1 MLSALAQPAILAA
14 LPPYGRSMVFR
25 PSPGAGPRAVLKTL
39 GSDFPLEWGAV
50 GVGESVCSALGH
62 PIPGLRPFPDL
73 ITPAG
78 PIPSTQAALWV
89 FLRGPDRATVFARSE
104 QVKSL
109 LAPSF
114 VLDDA
119 IDTFAFGG
127 RDLTG
132 YVDGTENPKGKKRI
146 AVALVADGTGL
157 AGSSFVGV
165 QRWVHDLAGF
175 NSHSAGERDNM
186 IGRTQTTDE
195 ELADA
200 PATAHV
206 KRTAQESFDPEAFML
221 RRSMPWA
228 EAHRQGLEF
237 IAYGRSLD
245 AFDQSFKR
253 MTGLED
259 GIVDALF
266 SFSTPVTGGY
276 YWCPPIKD
284 RALDLTALGL

>member
-1 MLSALAQPAILAA
+1 MLSALAQPAILMPQ
-14 LPPYGRSMVFR
+14 PPYGRSMVFR
-25 PSPGAGPRAVLKTL
+25 PRLRADPRAVLTAL
-39 GSDFPLEWGAV
+39 GSDFPVEWGVV
-50 GVGESVCSALGH
+50 GVGESLCSVLGRT
-62 PIPGLRPFPDL
+62 IPGLCPFPAL
-73 ITPAG
+73 GTPAG
-78 PIPSTQAALWV
+78 TIPSTQADLWV

-109 LAPSF
+109 LAPAF

-132 YVDGTENPKGKKRI
+132 YVDGTENPKGRKKI
-146 AVALVADGTGL
+146 AAALAANGTGL

-165 QRWVHDLAGF
+165 QRWTHDLAGF
-175 NSHSAGERDNM
+175 NSRSASERDNM
-186 IGRTQTTDE
+186 IGRTQETDE

-200 PATAHV
+200 PVTSHV

-245 AFDQSFKR
+245 AYDQILKR

-266 SFSTPVTGGY
+266 SFSTPITGGY